1 MERIPESELI
11 INPDGSVFHLHLKPG
26 QLAQKVILVGDPGR
40 VETIANRFEKVEHTS
55 SNREFVSVT
64 GFYDEKRITVLST
77 GIGTDN
83 IDIVLNELDALV
95 NIDFNTRMV
104 KEELTS
110 LDIVRIGTSGGLHKD
125 IPVDSI
131 VMSVKSIGFDG
142 LLNFYDG
149 RNRFCDLEFENYLK
163 NYLHWH
169 SQWASPYVVAA
180 SETLIER
187 FSGNNIIKGA
197 TISAPGFYGPQG
209 RVLRLKLANSE
220 INRLLETFSYNN
232 TIIANYEMESSAI
245 AGLSRML
252 NHNAVTLCAIIA
264 NRVTKKY
271 SKNYKTTVEKMVDH
285 VLKHI

>member
-40 VETIANRFEKVEHTS
+40 VETIANRFEKIEHTS
-55 SNREFVSVT
+55 SNREFVATT
-64 GFYDEKRITVLST
+64 GLYDGKRITVLST

-95 NIDFNTRMV
+95 NIDFETRMV
-104 KEELTS
+104 KDKLTS

-142 LLNFYDG
+142 LLNFYEG
-149 RNRFCDLEFENYLK
+149 RDRYCDLEFENYLK
-163 NYLHWH
+163 KYLQWH
-169 SQWASPYVVAA
+169 PQWASPYVVSA
-180 SETLIER
+180 SDALIER
-187 FSGNNIIKGA
+187 LSNDMIIEGA

-209 RVLRLKLANSE
+209 RVLRLKLANNN
-220 INRLLETFSYNN
+220 INNLLETFEYKNS
-232 TIIANYEMESSAI
+232 IIANYEMESSAI

-271 SKNYKTTVEKMVDH
+271 SKNYKITVEKMVDH